1 MTDSLPMKFLSN
13 IPKDIA
19 WSIFVD
25 LVNDTRIR
33 RSWRWQCALISKE
46 VKAWVEPALYRCV
59 GLYSS
64 HKVTKFCETIANHPS
79 KPANFF
85 TNHVKT
91 LAVGVQPSAQEM
103 ILLLK
108 GCTGVE
114 ALLLQFCLPPATA
127 NERIEALWAGLSPK
141 DLCIPIAAIAK
152 ANRSFIHPILRN
164 ATRIEL
170 LYDPILVWDWT
181 SFRDLESVT
190 HVSVSVQLLH
200 RDAEPPIRRMDWLE
214 RLAKDIVPLLPVS
227 LKVFIVSL
235 FDLSTIA
242 GDRPSF
248 LQAISEIDIRLVIGI
263 NYSPW
268 NKWHWFIKN
277 AVPHTLVDNQDFW
290 EQAEAIVRRRQQ
302 GALKW
307 PPKPGHPHEAAILQD
322 LPGYPHDWE

>member
-1 MTDSLPMKFLSN
+1 M
-13 IPKDIA
+13 
-19 WSIFVD
+19 
-25 LVNDTRIR
+25 
-33 RSWRWQCALISKE
+33 
-46 VKAWVEPALYRCV
+46 
-59 GLYSS
+59 
-64 HKVTKFCETIANHPS
+64 
-79 KPANFF
+79 
-85 TNHVKT
+85 
-91 LAVGVQPSAQEM
+91 
-103 ILLLK
+103 
-108 GCTGVE
+108 
-114 ALLLQFCLPPATA
+114 
-127 NERIEALWAGLSPK
+127 
-141 DLCIPIAAIAK
+141 
-152 ANRSFIHPILRN
+152 
-164 ATRIEL
+164 EL
-170 LYDPILVWDWT
+170 LYDPTLVWDWT

-190 HVSVSVQLLH
+190 HFSVSVQPLH

-242 GDRPSF
+242 GERPSF

-290 EQAEAIVRRRQQ
+290 EQAEVIVRRRQQ